1 MVFGHILLEWQQ
13 SDLWESRV
21 GLNPVSDLINRIIG
35 LCFANHNVLLQRS
48 CSWWRWWVSVF
59 RIYRESHSQSHYRIF
74 CFDLLS
80 LLLLYFIF
88 YIYSGKYCPARA
100 RAHFFSFP
108 YPMGKYI
115 SKNILLKRLEDK
127 DPFYGIPFS
136 YLKLKT
142 SRTCYAFLR
151 KTASSLGV

>member
-1 MVFGHILLEWQQ
+1 MGMGITHTLGLWTHSTGVATKWLMGVTCRPQSCVRFNKQDYWFVFCQSQCATTTLLFVVEV
-13 SDLWESRV
+13 V
-21 GLNPVSDLINRIIG
+21 GPS
-35 LCFANHNVLLQRS
+35 
-48 CSWWRWWVSVF
+48 F

-127 DPFYGIPFS
+127 DPFM
-136 YLKLKT
+136 
-142 SRTCYAFLR
+142 
-151 KTASSLGV
+151 ASHFRISNWKQVGHVMHS